1 LTEEADGPGAAFQ
14 QEGQMRSGILSLAYL
29 AWSRFADA
37 RDADRNLQTL
47 GLIAKER
54 SFIYRADG
62 VPVGIE
68 AA

>member
-1 LTEEADGPGAAFQ
+1 
-14 QEGQMRSGILSLAYL
+14 MRSGFLALAYL
-29 AWSRFADA
+29 AWSCFADA